1 MKLPEEAV
9 SPRKPMFNQESTE
22 MRTYTLSAAVAVVA
36 VVALSGSAV
45 MAKEMATSMA
55 SMQMGKSAATSQTS
69 HKASA
74 TVKKLDEKKGVV
86 TLAHGPVP
94 SLNWPPMSMGFK
106 VKDTALLPK
115 LTPGKKVDVEF
126 IQEGNDYVV
135 TSVK

>member
-36 VVALSGSAV
+36 LSGSAV
-45 MAKEMATSMA
+45 MAKEMATSTA
-55 SMQMGKSAATSQTS
+55 SMQMGKSAASSQTS

-74 TVKKLDEKKGVV
+74 TVKKLDDKNGVV

-106 VKDTALLPK
+106 VKDKALLPK
-115 LTPGKKVDVEF
+115 LAAGKKVDVEF